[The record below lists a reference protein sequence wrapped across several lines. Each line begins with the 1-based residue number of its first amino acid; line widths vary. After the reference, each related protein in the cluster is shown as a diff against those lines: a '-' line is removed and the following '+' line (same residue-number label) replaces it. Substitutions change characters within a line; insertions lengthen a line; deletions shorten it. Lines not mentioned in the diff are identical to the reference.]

1 MTVGASEAFV
11 AFTSKLAAR
20 LALALAVGATDI
32 GRDIADPFWGAVGSH
47 SNSTAV
53 NHCRRETSKQK
64 KMSLHCLTS
73 SFMDSPRLLLMRG
86 KYIQMY
92 FQMYFLKQ
100 GFFPTF

>member
-32 GRDIADPFWGAVGSH
+32 GRDIADPFWGTVGSD

-64 KMSLHCLTS
+64 MSLHCLTS
-73 SFMDSPRLLLMRG
+73 SFMDSLRLLLM
-86 KYIQMY
+86 QET
-92 FQMYFLKQ
+92 
-100 GFFPTF
+100 TFKLN